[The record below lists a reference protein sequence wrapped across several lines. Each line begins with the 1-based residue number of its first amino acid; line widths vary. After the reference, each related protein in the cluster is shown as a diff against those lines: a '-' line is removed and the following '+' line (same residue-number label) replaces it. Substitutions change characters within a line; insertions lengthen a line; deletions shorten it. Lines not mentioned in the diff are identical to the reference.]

1 VEERLTSTNKSGV
14 AGPAGGPSPVK
25 QALVEIRH
33 LRGELEEA
41 RRGQR
46 EPIAVIGVALRL
58 PGGVASPERFWQALA
73 EGEDLI
79 GTIPAERWHADAYR
93 GSGPD
98 EPGTMYDV
106 HGGFLDNIE
115 SFDADFFGINAR
127 EAASMDPQHRLL
139 LELTWEALE
148 RSGIDPRSLADSPT
162 GVWLGMTNSDYARRL
177 TSDLLRIDGYTGIG
191 AAASM
196 AAGHIAYFFGLHGPA
211 EVIDTACSS
220 SLVAVHRAVQSLRR
234 GETNL
239 AIVGGANL
247 ILSPEIH
254 VSFARTGMLSRSG
267 RCQTFDANAD
277 GYVRSEGVAVVVLR
291 RLSDARRAGDRVL
304 AVIRGS
310 AVNQDGRSAGI
321 TAPNGPAQEAVMH
334 AALRD
339 GDLSADSIGYV
350 EAHGTGTPLGDP
362 MEWRAIGA
370 VYGEERG
377 AGEPLHV
384 GSVKTNLGHTEAL
397 AGLVGL
403 IKAVLMMDRDR
414 SIPPH
419 LHFKSPNPRIDWE
432 RWPMKV
438 PLTLTPWPGG
448 SDVRRI
454 AVSSFGFSGTN
465 SHVILESP
473 GTEGGPAEIR
483 RDPDTEALL
492 CLSASEP
499 ATLRELATRYVRF
512 LRETQED
519 FHLMCESAASTR
531 ACLTHRIAVRASSKA
546 QAADLLVRWLESDS
560 VAPGTTGH
568 LLAETP
574 ESSADFAQIASE
586 FISGGKLPR
595 SRRTPASVRVDLP
608 LSPFQRRRFW
618 FGESPLTEWQH
629 ALDRSWQAALAAG
642 RTHSRLAPLGWKP
655 ESYLERWA
663 VLERLTLAYAGATLA
678 ALPAFSQGISATLD
692 DVIQSGEIRAIY
704 RRLVQ
709 RWLRALVRVG
719 HFVEVG
725 GRYAPANGWSPIDLE
740 TCWRDAEGCLADQPG
755 MLTYLRRSGMLLQDV
770 LTGKVNPLET
780 LFPDGSFTLAEA
792 IYEEGPEA
800 QYANRIVAEVA
811 RAFIEQRREKR
822 TMRLLELGAG
832 TGGTTAAILPLLR
845 TFPVDYSFTDVSE
858 LFLNRGRRK
867 FASFD
872 FVRYFLLDLDSDSHG
887 QQIRSGSFDMILAAN
902 VVHASRNIPAALER
916 IRQLL
921 APGGAVVLLETTT
934 HQACF
939 DMSIGLIEGWQH
951 FEDSE
956 RSEHPLLN
964 AGKWCELLR
973 RSGFEDPTALPD
985 PASPAAFIGQHVLL
999 ARRGLSDV
1007 EISGS
1012 GAVAEQSHGPVPAV
1026 VNEGAEPAPAFAID
1040 LNALSA
1046 GDWEERV
1053 AQCVRQT
1060 ICRVFGL
1067 QVSPADLGD
1076 RDRLS
1081 DLGMD
1086 SLIAIE
1092 LRSELAK
1099 VLGYEGRIPATI
1111 AFDTGSVGELTRTL
1125 AALTQ
1130 PASESYSE
1138 TGTASVPPVQVSV
1151 AVTAESLQEMTEER
1165 VEQLLKERLSKR

>member
-1 VEERLTSTNKSGV
+1 MTSTNKSGV

-403 IKAVLMMDRDR
+403 IKAVLMMDRVR
-414 SIPPH
+414 GIPPH
-419 LHFKSPNPRIDWE
+419 LHFTDPNPRIDWE

-448 SDVRRI
+448 SDIRRI

-519 FHLMCESAASTR
+519 FHLVCASAASTR
-531 ACLTHRIAVRASSKA
+531 ACLTHRIAVRASNKA

-755 MLTYLRRSGMLLQDV
+755 MLTYLRRCGMLLQDV

-956 RSEHPLLN
+956 RSEHPLLD

>member
-1 VEERLTSTNKSGV
+1 
-14 AGPAGGPSPVK
+14 
-25 QALVEIRH
+25 
-33 LRGELEEA
+33 
-41 RRGQR
+41 
-46 EPIAVIGVALRL
+46 
-58 PGGVASPERFWQALA
+58 
-73 EGEDLI
+73 
-79 GTIPAERWHADAYR
+79 
-93 GSGPD
+93 
-98 EPGTMYDV
+98 
-106 HGGFLDNIE
+106 
-115 SFDADFFGINAR
+115 
-127 EAASMDPQHRLL
+127 
-139 LELTWEALE
+139 
-148 RSGIDPRSLADSPT
+148 
-162 GVWLGMTNSDYARRL
+162 
-177 TSDLLRIDGYTGIG
+177 
-191 AAASM
+191 
-196 AAGHIAYFFGLHGPA
+196 
-211 EVIDTACSS
+211 
-220 SLVAVHRAVQSLRR
+220 
-234 GETNL
+234 
-239 AIVGGANL
+239 
-247 ILSPEIH
+247 
-254 VSFARTGMLSRSG
+254 
-267 RCQTFDANAD
+267 
-277 GYVRSEGVAVVVLR
+277 
-291 RLSDARRAGDRVL
+291 
-304 AVIRGS
+304 
-310 AVNQDGRSAGI
+310 
-321 TAPNGPAQEAVMH
+321 
-334 AALRD
+334 
-339 GDLSADSIGYV
+339 
-350 EAHGTGTPLGDP
+350 
-362 MEWRAIGA
+362 
-370 VYGEERG
+370 
-377 AGEPLHV
+377 
-384 GSVKTNLGHTEAL
+384 
-397 AGLVGL
+397 
-403 IKAVLMMDRDR
+403 
-414 SIPPH
+414 
-419 LHFKSPNPRIDWE
+419 
-432 RWPMKV
+432 MKV

-448 SDVRRI
+448 SDIRRI

-519 FHLMCESAASTR
+519 FHLVCASAASTR
-531 ACLTHRIAVRASSKA
+531 ACLTHRIAVRASNKA

-755 MLTYLRRSGMLLQDV
+755 MLTYLRRCGMLLQDV

-956 RSEHPLLN
+956 RSEHPLLD

>member
-1 VEERLTSTNKSGV
+1 MEGRLTSTDKSAV
-14 AGPAGGPSPVK
+14 AAPTSGPSPVK
-25 QALVEIRH
+25 QALAEIRH
-33 LRGELEEA
+33 LRAELEEA

-46 EPIAVIGVALRL
+46 EPIAVIGMALRL
-58 PGGVASPERFWQALA
+58 PGGVVSPERFWQALA
-73 EGEDLI
+73 AGEDLI

-93 GSGPD
+93 GFGPD

-115 SFDADFFGINAR
+115 SFDADFFGIHAR
-127 EAASMDPQHRLL
+127 EAASMDPQHRIL

-148 RSGIDPRSLADSPT
+148 RSGINPRSLADSST

-177 TSDLLRIDGYTGIG
+177 TSDPLRIDGYTGIG

-196 AAGHIAYFFGLHGPA
+196 AAGHITYCLGLHGPA

-220 SLVAVHRAVQSLRR
+220 SLVAVHRAVQSLRC
-234 GETNL
+234 GETDL

-254 VSFARTGMLSRSG
+254 ISFSRTGMLSRSG

-277 GYVRSEGVAVVVLR
+277 GYVRSEGAAVVVLR
-291 RLSDARRAGDRVL
+291 RLSDARRMGDRVL

-321 TAPNGPAQEAVMH
+321 TAPNGPAQEAVMR

-403 IKAVLMMDRDR
+403 IKTVLMMERDHN
-414 SIPPH
+414 IPPH

-438 PLTLTPWPGG
+438 PLALTPWPAG
-448 SDVRRI
+448 SGVRRI

-473 GTEGGPAEIR
+473 KIDGGPEETR

-499 ATLRELATRYVRF
+499 ATLRELASRYAHF

-519 FHLMCESAASTR
+519 FHRICESAASTR

-546 QAADLLVRWLESDS
+546 QAADLLVRWLETDS

-574 ESSADFAQIASE
+574 QGSADLAQIATE

-595 SRRTPASVRVDLP
+595 SRRTPASIRVDLP
-608 LSPFQRRRFW
+608 LSPFMRTRFW
-618 FGESPLTEWQH
+618 FGESPLTEWKH
-629 ALDRSWQAALAAG
+629 GLDRSWQAALAAG

-655 ESYLERWA
+655 ASYPERWA

-678 ALPAFSQGISATLD
+678 ALPAFSKGSPAALD
-692 DVIQSGEIRAIY
+692 DMIQSGEIRAIY

-709 RWLRALVRVG
+709 RWLRALVQTG
-719 HFVEVG
+719 HFVEIG
-725 GRYAPANGWSPIDLE
+725 GHYAPANGWSPVDLE
-740 TCWRDAEGCLADQPG
+740 TCWREAEVCLADQPG
-755 MLTYLRRSGMLLQDV
+755 MLTYLRRCGMLLQDV

-800 QYANRIVAEVA
+800 QYTNRIVAEVA
-811 RAFIEQRREKR
+811 RAFVEQRREKR
-822 TMRLLELGAG
+822 TMRLLEIGAG

-867 FASFD
+867 FASFK
-872 FVRYFLLDLDSDSHG
+872 FVRYFLFDLDRDSHG
-887 QQIRSGSFDMILAAN
+887 QQMRSGSFDVILAAN

-916 IRQLL
+916 IRRLL
-921 APGGAVVLLETTT
+921 APGGALVLLETTK

-956 RSEHPLLN
+956 RTEQPLLD
-964 AGKWCELLR
+964 AEKWCELLR

-999 ARRGLSDV
+999 ARRGLRDV
-1007 EISGS
+1007 EISSS
-1012 GAVAEQSHGPVPAV
+1012 GATAEQSQGTVPAAA
-1026 VNEGAEPAPAFAID
+1026 NEGTVPAPAFAVD
-1040 LNALSA
+1040 LNLLSA
-1046 GDWEERV
+1046 SDWEGKV
-1053 AQCVRQT
+1053 AECVRQT

-1067 QVSPADLGD
+1067 QVSPEDLGD

-1099 VLGYEGRIPATI
+1099 ALGYEGRIPATI
-1111 AFDTGSVGELTRTL
+1111 AFDTGTVGELTRTL

-1130 PASESYSE
+1130 PAFESSGE
-1138 TGTASVPPVQVSV
+1138 TARASAPPVVDSV
-1151 AVTAESLQEMTEER
+1151 MVTAESLQDMTEER
-1165 VEQLLKERLSKR
+1165 VEQLLKERLKQR